1 MLFKKKTTWV
11 VVVDGARSSVYVN
24 NGRGTGLRVL
34 SVIESAGG
42 RRPTRELGTG
52 KPGRG
57 FAPGDARHAFDDPED
72 WHQQEKRIFARDVAR
87 GINKAAEQKA
97 FDRLVI
103 AAPAKSMGEL
113 RDGLSRLAKK
123 KLKAELT
130 KDLTNT
136 PAVELPGHFKD
147 VVPL

>member
-1 MLFKKKTTWV
+1 LFFKKKTTWV
-11 VVVDGARSSVYVN
+11 VVADGARSSVYVN
-24 NGRGTGLRVL
+24 NGRGTGLRIL
-34 SVIESAGG
+34 SETKSAGG

-72 WHQQEKRIFARDVAR
+72 WHQQEKRMFARDVAR
-87 GINKAAEQKA
+87 EINKAAEQKA

-103 AAPAKSMGEL
+103 AAPAKIMGEL
-113 RDGLSRLAKK
+113 RDALNHRARE

-136 PAVELPGHFKD
+136 PAPELPGHFKD